1 MGGFNEGYKEKIY
14 AGVLGKMIG
23 VYLGIPVEGWDY
35 EKIRKTYGEIYRY
48 VQEKTGETLIVADDD
63 LSGVFGFFKTIEDEN
78 FDFSITSRDI
88 GNTWLNYIFENRTVL
103 WWGGVGNSVEHTA
116 YER

>member
-88 GNTWLNYIFENRTVL
+88 GNT
-103 WWGGVGNSVEHTA
+103 G
-116 YER
+116 